1 MDDASVYDVLVQ
13 LLEDEDPEVRRKAA
27 EALGDM

>member
-1 MDDASVYDVLVQ
+1 MDDASVYDVLVE
-13 LLEDEDPEVRRKAA
+13 LLKDEDPEVRRKAA